1 MNDDSRA
8 SLDHRGKKPA
18 IQPHSGKQVFIH
30 SFLPQFVGDGDETS
44 AGRCRSAHIV
54 HNDVDALETIE
65 RLPDDSIRAVGDC
78 DIGLDKIRVIA
89 FQWFRPGRYNDGSSP
104 RAGNAPQSVAA
115 ENSI

>member
-1 MNDDSRA
+1 MNTPEPRSIIEGRNPRSSRTAGNRFSFRA
-8 SLDHRGKKPA
+8 SCHNSSVTVTKP
-18 IQPHSGKQVFIH
+18 PLG
-30 SFLPQFVGDGDETS
+30 T
-44 AGRCRSAHIV
+44 AHIV